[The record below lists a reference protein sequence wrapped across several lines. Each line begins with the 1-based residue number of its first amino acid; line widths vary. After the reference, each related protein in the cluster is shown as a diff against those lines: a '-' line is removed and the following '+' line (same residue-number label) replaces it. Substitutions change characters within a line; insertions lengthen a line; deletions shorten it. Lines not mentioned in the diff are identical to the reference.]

1 MADLSVRRRHAVC
14 ATAAALPRPVACRG
28 DDDAVMVTWAKWLNW
43 KPCTSWFVDPDL
55 LDRRADALRLAVAR
69 RIASVGLLMRWPGL
83 PLRWQRAVGASLL
96 PSCGPTLTP
105 DGVARRPAARQVPVG
120 GRTLILINYCSR
132 CCRWM
137 DDPELGK

>member
-1 MADLSVRRRHAVC
+1 MAQLETMYQLVRR
-14 ATAAALPRPVACRG
+14 
-28 DDDAVMVTWAKWLNW
+28 
-43 KPCTSWFVDPDL
+43 PDL

-105 DGVARRPAARQVPVG
+105 DGVARRPRLARSQLVAE
-120 GRTLILINYCSR
+120 R
-132 CCRWM
+132 
-137 DDPELGK
+137 